1 MADDDPNDN
10 SVGTTR
16 RRRFLEL
23 AGAAAL
29 TTGGLAGCIGTESS
43 DGGDGGGGD
52 GGDGG
57 DGSDGG
63 DGGNGSGATETATEG
78 GDGGGATETATGTP
92 SGPDSVLVGQPAA
105 ITGRWDFLQVSA
117 TQATDLAAQEI
128 NDAGGPLGAEFNVQ
142 RRDTAVDPQQARQVI
157 RQFVNSDGVDA
168 VTGLFS
174 SEVVPLWDFLQEQQV
189 PVVTPWPG
197 TRFLDTRGGDKSTPG
212 DLSDDEWVWRTVIG
226 DTVDTAGGARAAIDE
241 GFETMGILNGTS
253 AGETGYADAFQTA
266 YENLGGT
273 VATRVEVPEGE
284 SSYQSQIDRLF
295 GADFDA
301 WLLALT
307 LEDATVAVRN
317 WRQGGYGGGLVL
329 ESGLLAP
336 DLISA
341 VGEQAEGALAAAGTT
356 QGPGFSDFEPK
367 FQEAGD
373 GELHTWA
380 VSAYDS
386 INILALAMHRAGEA
400 SHEAVQRNIGPV
412 ARGDGTA
419 VQTFAE
425 GKEALDA
432 GEEIN
437 YQGALTNADF
447 TQHGNVWGDVRVAE
461 VTPDGFETRSVI
473 EASTL
478 RESIDIY

>member
-43 DGGDGGGGD
+43 DGGDGG

-168 VTGLFS
+168 VSGLFS

>member
-52 GGDGG
+52 GGDGS
-57 DGSDGG
+57 DGS

-168 VTGLFS
+168 VSGLFS

>member
-1 MADDDPNDN
+1 MADEDPNDR
-10 SVGTTR
+10 GGEMKR
-16 RRRFLEL
+16 RRQFLEL
-23 AGAAAL
+23 AGTAAL

-43 DGGDGGGGD
+43 DGGDEGD
-52 GGDGG
+52 GGDG
-57 DGSDGG
+57 DG
-63 DGGNGSGATETATEG
+63 ATETETATEG
-78 GDGGGATETATGTP
+78 DSGDDGDGTTETEAATGTP

-117 TQATDLAAQEI
+117 TQATDLAAREI
-128 NDAGGPLGAEFNVQ
+128 NEAGGPLGAEVNVQ

-168 VTGLFS
+168 VSGLFS

-197 TRFLDTRGGDKSTPG
+197 TRFLDTRGGDKNTPG

-253 AGETGYADAFQTA
+253 AGETGYADAFQRA
-266 YENLGGT
+266 YESLGGT
-273 VATRVEVPEGE
+273 VARRVEVPEGE

-295 GADFDA
+295 GEDFDA

-317 WRQGGYGGGLVL
+317 WRQGGYGGGLIL
-329 ESGLLAP
+329 ESGLLTP

-341 VGEQAEGALAAAGTT
+341 IGEQAEGALAAAGTT
-356 QGPGFSDFEPK
+356 QGPGFDAFEPK
-367 FQEAGD
+367 FNEAGD

-386 INILALAMHRAGEA
+386 INVLALAMHRAGEA

-412 ARGDGTA
+412 ARGGGTA

>member
-43 DGGDGGGGD
+43 DGD

-57 DGSDGG
+57 DGSDGS

-168 VTGLFS
+168 VSGLFS

>member
-52 GGDGG
+52 GSDGS